1 MLIPTA
7 FAIDAAIA
15 GGVPPVLWLP
25 SVSST
30 ITRGNVDKSRCFFA
44 SSRPAAMF
52 VFPLALYPLSAASS
66 AAELLTIAG
75 LVNVLAD
82 VLKDTTQADEPS
94 FSIANKVRVNDLTP
108 PTADDIEPLPSS
120 TKHAS
125 TRVVHFSI
133 GGIGGGGGDGGGG
146 GGDGGGGG
154 GEG

>member
-1 MLIPTA
+1 MG
-7 FAIDAAIA
+7 AAACA
-15 GGVPPVLWLP
+15 GKMISGEW
-25 SVSST
+25 
-30 ITRGNVDKSRCFFA
+30 SRW
-44 SSRPAAMF
+44 
-52 VFPLALYPLSAASS
+52 VFRVVGGLEWTASS

-94 FSIANKVRVNDLTP
+94 FSIANRVRANDLTP

-133 GGIGGGGGDGGGG
+133 GGIGGIGGGGGDGDGGGGDGGGG
-146 GGDGGGGG
+146 GGDGGGRG